1 MNIRR
6 TAVLPILFLASGVG
20 WAEECHVTV
29 EGNDLMQYQERQLTV
44 PSTCAEVM
52 VTLKHVG
59 TLAAKVMGHNW
70 VLAKSADV
78 VAIANAGLAA
88 GFEHNYQPAGD
99 KRIIAA
105 TPIVGGGE
113 SVTVRFS
120 TAALQPGGDYTFFCS
135 SPGHWSMMK
144 GKFLFGQKTDQRTA
158 KNAQ

>member
-1 MNIRR
+1 MNVRWAM
-6 TAVLPILFLASGVG
+6 TLPILLLASGAG
-20 WAEECHVTV
+20 WADECRVVV
-29 EGNDLMQYQERQLTV
+29 EGNDLMQYQERQLAV
-44 PSTCAEVM
+44 PASCAEVEI
-52 VTLKHVG
+52 TLKHVG
-59 TLAAKVMGHNW
+59 SLAAKVMGHNW

-88 GFEHNYQPAGD
+88 GFDHNYQPPGD

-113 SVTVRFS
+113 SITIKFS

-144 GKFLFGQKTDQRTA
+144 GKFLFGERSDQRTA

>member
-1 MNIRR
+1 VKLHR
-6 TAVLPILFLASGVG
+6 TATLPILLLASGVG
-20 WAEECHVTV
+20 WAEDCHVTV
-29 EGNDLMQYQERQLTV
+29 EGNDLMQYQERKLTV
-44 PSTCAEVM
+44 AATCTEVA
-52 VTLKHVG
+52 VTLKHIG

-70 VLAKSADV
+70 VLAKTADV

-88 GFEHNYQPAGD
+88 GFERNYQPPGD

-113 SVTVRFS
+113 SITIKFS

-144 GKFLFGQKTDQRTA
+144 GKFLFGDRSDRRTA